1 MEDIIVNSNKE
12 FALKAVRDQL
22 GLFGNAIVKKN
33 KEIKELRKLLLESNR
48 ERTKLARAYARKI
61 KVLK

>member
-12 FALKAVRDQL
+12 FALKAVKDQL
-22 GLFGNAIVKKN
+22 ELFVNAIYKKN
-33 KEIKELRKLLLESNR
+33 KEIKELRKLLLKSNK
-48 ERTKLARAYARKI
+48 ERTKLARAYAKKI